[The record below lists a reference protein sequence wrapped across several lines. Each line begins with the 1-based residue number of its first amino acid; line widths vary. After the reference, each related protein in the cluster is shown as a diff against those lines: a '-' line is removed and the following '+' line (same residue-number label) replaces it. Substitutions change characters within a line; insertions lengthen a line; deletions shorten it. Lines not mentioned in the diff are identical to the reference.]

1 MKQIT
6 RNMLTSI
13 VSALFLTSGVA
24 VAQTEINIA
33 GWGAKS
39 GPLKSF
45 GINSEAVMTQPL
57 NG

>member
-33 GWGAKS
+33 GWGCQVWT
-39 GPLKSF
+39 F
-45 GINSEAVMTQPL
+45 EVIWH
-57 NG
+57 